1 MGFGLGGGWGVGC
14 GVLVEDVGVGDD
26 AGAFGA
32 AELRFGRGGWP
43 LGKASSEAK
52 VDGGDSDRDENAG
65 LDESSDSDG
74 ASLEVFAGF
83 VAEVAEEAFGSALAV
98 E

>member
-1 MGFGLGGGWGVGC
+1 
-14 GVLVEDVGVGDD
+14 
-26 AGAFGA
+26 
-32 AELRFGRGGWP
+32 